1 MINTPEIKM
10 GVVGVSRDCFP
21 AELTKKRLANVA
33 EECKKLNLNF
43 YTAETIVENEADAMK
58 AVAEMKAA
66 GVNALTIYLGNFGP
80 EGPLTICAKK
90 LGVPYMLVAAAEE
103 SKNTLMVD
111 GRGDAFCGMLNAS
124 LNAGLRGMKPFI
136 PAKPV
141 GLPYE
146 VAKNIEYFVSV
157 ARVVVGLK
165 NLKVFSFGPR
175 PHDFYACN
183 APIVPL
189 YNLGVEVM
197 ENSELDLFE
206 LYEKAGSRTSDIA
219 AKVKDMEKELAGACG
234 FPGKLPQIAQFELTL
249 EKFFEDN
256 LGASEYGVFANKC
269 WPAFQTTFHFVPC
282 YVNSRLTGRG
292 IPVACEVDIYGAVS
306 EYMAQLA
313 SNNPVT
319 LLDINNTVPADL
331 ETPVMPG
338 VANEDLFMGF
348 HCGNTACQCLSS
360 GFAMKYQLIMH
371 RLLEPDKEP
380 DVSCGTIE
388 GTLKAGETT
397 MFRLQHRPDGQLQS
411 YIAEGSV
418 LDVDPCTFGGTGV
431 IAIPDFARFYRHV
444 LLEKQYPHH
453 GAFAFHHC
461 GKALYDATT
470 MLGVSDIAT
479 PQPIS
484 VPYPTENP
492 F

>member
-1 MINTPEIKM
+1 VINTPEIKM

-21 AELTKKRLANVA
+21 IELTKKRLAQLKA
-33 EECKKLNLNF
+33 ECEKLKLNF
-43 YTAETIVENEADAMK
+43 YAAETVIENEADAMK
-58 AVAEMKAA
+58 AVAELKAA

-103 SKNTLMVD
+103 SKNSMME

-141 GLPYE
+141 GLPSE
-146 VAKNIEYFVSV
+146 VAKNIEYFVTV

-206 LYEKAGSRTSDIA
+206 LYEKAGSRTADIA

-249 EKFFEDN
+249 EKFFEEN

-331 ETPVMPG
+331 ATPVMPG

-348 HCGNTACQCLSS
+348 HCGNTTCQCLSS

-388 GTLKAGETT
+388 GTLMAGETT

-479 PQPIS
+479 PLPASI
-484 VPYPTENP
+484 PYPTENP